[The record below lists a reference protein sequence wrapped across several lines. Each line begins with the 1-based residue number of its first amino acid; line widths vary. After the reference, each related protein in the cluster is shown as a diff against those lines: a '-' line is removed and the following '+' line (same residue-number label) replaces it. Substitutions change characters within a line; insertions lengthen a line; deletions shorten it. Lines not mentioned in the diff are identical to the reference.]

1 MTRDPAIDVVW
12 EALNNIADPCHALSG
27 HDLSIVDLGL
37 INDVTRH
44 DDIIEISVTFTDPS
58 CVFSYQIIMDLE
70 DLAQSLDGVS
80 EIKVTSDPYPLWT
93 EDRLSEKAKALF
105 LTKRRTF
112 GVDKRRTSGDDNRRT
127 SGDDKRQTFAVNQP
141 GASP

>member
-1 MTRDPAIDVVW
+1 MDKDHAIGKVW
-12 EALNNIADPCHALSG
+12 DALSGIADPCHALSG

-37 INDVTRH
+37 INDVTRR
-44 DDIIEISVTFTDPS
+44 DDIIEVSVTFTDPS

-80 EIKVTSDPYPLWT
+80 EIKVTSDPYPMWT
-93 EDRLSEKAKALF
+93 EDRLSDKAKALF

-112 GVDKRRTSGDDNRRT
+112 AVD
-127 SGDDKRQTFAVNQP
+127 QP